1 MKTTRLGGM
10 NTLRAH
16 THTASPPLILT
27 ANVKALQPPLD
38 SWCEVY
44 KVTESSVKNS
54 MAQNEPTFW
63 SLGDSHF
70 IHLKISRSPKI
81 GLEDP
86 DS

>member
-38 SWCEVY
+38 S
-44 KVTESSVKNS
+44 VKS
-54 MAQNEPTFW
+54 TKLQNQV
-63 SLGDSHF
+63 
-70 IHLKISRSPKI
+70 LKIAWLKMNQLF
-81 GLEDP
+81 GVLETP
-86 DS
+86 TLYT